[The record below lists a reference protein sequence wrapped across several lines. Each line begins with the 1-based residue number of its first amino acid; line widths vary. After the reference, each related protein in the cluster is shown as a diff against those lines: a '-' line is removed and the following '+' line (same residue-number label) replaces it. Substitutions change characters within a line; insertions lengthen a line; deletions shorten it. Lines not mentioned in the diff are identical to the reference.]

1 MDGWRTF
8 YRTCIVILTLV
19 GAYLI
24 YELGQILI
32 ILFFAVLFASAI
44 RPYVVALMRRGVPQV
59 GAILL
64 IYLLFFVLLFGTL
77 ILVVPPLISL
87 TVDFFSNELLVT
99 QINQL
104 LRRLTFLGRR
114 EFQIALPSLEI
125 PDYMLTWAAQTAE
138 ETAREQ
144 ALPVA
149 QNTLL
154 ILGQIGL
161 AFVMGFYWLT
171 SHSEIQGLLLR
182 IAPLQR
188 RPDVELIWND
198 VEQTLGAY
206 VRGQA
211 ILMAIIGLVSFLGLW
226 ALGVPYALALAAIA
240 GLMEVIP
247 VLGPILGAIPAIMV
261 AFTISPPL
269 ALVVAL
275 YYLVVQQLEG
285 NVLVPKVMQDN
296 VGLNPLLVILT
307 LTAGAALYGIVGAI
321 VAIPLAGVL
330 QVLVKRLLIIPAIER
345 AEDES
350 GLSTPTEGT
359 ALPEDPS
366 KPDIVQDPKVGPL
379 SHPEA

>member
-32 ILFFAVLFASAI
+32 ILFFAILFASAI
-44 RPYVVALMRRGVPQV
+44 RPYVVALVRRGVPQV

-125 PDYMLTWAAQTAE
+125 PDYILTWAAETAE

-161 AFVMGFYWLT
+161 ALVMGFYWLT
-171 SHSEIQGLLLR
+171 SHGEIQGLLLR

-206 VRGQA
+206 VRGQV
-211 ILMAIIGLVSFLGLW
+211 ILMAIIGIVSFLGLW

-330 QVLVKRLLIIPAIER
+330 QVLVKRLLIEPAIER

-350 GLSTPTEGT
+350 DQPPPTED
-359 ALPEDPS
+359 AASPESPS
-366 KPDIVQDPKVGPL
+366 KPEIVQDPEVSPL
-379 SHPEA
+379 SHPEL

>member
-32 ILFFAVLFASAI
+32 ILFFAILFASAI
-44 RPYVVALMRRGVPQV
+44 RPYVVALERRGVPQV
-59 GAILL
+59 GSILF
-64 IYLLFFVLLFGTL
+64 IYLLFFMLVIGTL

-87 TVDFFSNELLVT
+87 TVDFFTNELLVT
-99 QINQL
+99 QINGV

-114 EFQIALPSLEI
+114 EFQIALPPLEI
-125 PDYMLTWAAQTAE
+125 PEYMLTWAAQTAE
-138 ETAREQ
+138 ETARQQ

-149 QNTLL
+149 QNTLFV
-154 ILGQIGL
+154 LGQIGL

-171 SHSEIQGLLLR
+171 SHGEIQYLLLH
-182 IAPLQR
+182 IAPLKR

-206 VRGQA
+206 VRGQV
-211 ILMAIIGLVSFLGLW
+211 ILMAIIGIISFLGLW
-226 ALGVPYALALAAIA
+226 ALSIPYALALGAIA

-261 AFTISPPL
+261 AFTISPAL
-269 ALVVAL
+269 ALIVAL
-275 YYLVVQQLEG
+275 FYLVVQQLEG

-321 VAIPLAGVL
+321 VAIPLAGAL
-330 QVLVKRLLIIPAIER
+330 QVFVKRLLIQPAMER
-345 AEDES
+345 AEDEAHQHEVEAEKI
-350 GLSTPTEGT
+350 PD
-359 ALPEDPS
+359 LPAESEP
-366 KPDIVQDPKVGPL
+366 VRDPKVGPL
-379 SHPEA
+379 SHPNE